1 MIVPWTL
8 LLTVLPYFWVQIPV
22 LFPLDGKLLAG
33 TLFSLFFGVTHAETQ
48 GLGPSGHMCVS
59 PVFFAGHGG
68 LAGHGGQFPGWG
80 ACQAAG
86 HTVLSHPGSS
96 GGLWRPRG
104 VPGGSVAP
112 PAPEHCQH
120 RFIELKD
127 FIVSDR
133 IVFTSGTQP
142 PGAV

>member
-22 LFPLDGKLLAG
+22 LFPLDGKLSAG

-48 GLGPSGHMCVS
+48 GLRPSGHVCVS
-59 PVFFAGHGG
+59 SLLCWAWRACGTRWAVPRVGRM
-68 LAGHGGQFPGWG
+68 PGCRTHSVESPWQLWG
-80 ACQAAG
+80 PLEAAG
-86 HTVLSHPGSS
+86 S
-96 GGLWRPRG
+96 
-104 VPGGSVAP
+104 PGGSVAP